1 MRIGHVLVVLLV
13 GLIVAFMPLDA
24 AAQDN
29 ANDDDLLLRVNG
41 DVDLPAGESVNSLIV
56 GNGDATIAGTV
67 DDFLLVI
74 KGTGSVTGRVD
85 GDIVVINGT
94 LRLEPTANVQG
105 DITLVRSDLVR
116 DPAAVVNGDINERSS
131 YSWGWGSAIFSLLF
145 WFGTTIVV
153 LVAGLLFAA
162 FGARQLV
169 GAGRLAT
176 ERIGESVV
184 ATLIV
189 WIGLPILAV
198 VAFITLVGIP
208 LSLAIL
214 IVLLPALGF
223 LGYIVSGTRL
233 GSMILRR
240 DYADG
245 SKPYLA
251 AVLGLLILQLIGL
264 IPFIGALIIVIATLY
279 GAGALVYY
287 AFLGWRRRGVDAPAA
302 PPQPVVAPT

>member
-1 MRIGHVLVVLLV
+1 MRIGHLLVVVMIGFL
-13 GLIVAFMPLDA
+13 VAFMPLTA
-24 AAQDN
+24 SAQSTDE
-29 ANDDDLLLRVNG
+29 DDDLLLRVNG
-41 DVDLPAGESVNSLIV
+41 DVVLPAGESVNALIV
-56 GNGDATIAGTV
+56 ARGNATVAGTV
-67 DDFLLVI
+67 DDFLMVI

-85 GDIVVINGT
+85 GDIVVVNGT
-94 LRLEPTANVQG
+94 LRLEPGANVQG
-105 DITLVRSDLVR
+105 DVTLVRSDLVR
-116 DPAAVVNGDINERSS
+116 DPAAVVNGDINERSD

-145 WFGTTIVV
+145 WFGATIVV

-169 GAGRLAT
+169 GAGRLET
-176 ERIGESVV
+176 QRIGECIV

-198 VAFITLVGIP
+198 VAFITLIGIP

-233 GSMILRR
+233 GTIILRR
-240 DYADG
+240 DPVEEP
-245 SKPYLA
+245 KPYLA
-251 AVLGLLILQLIGL
+251 AVLGLLVLQIIGL
-264 IPFIGALIIVIATLY
+264 IPFIGGLIIVIATLY

-287 AFLGWRRRGVDAPAA
+287 AFLGWRRRGVDATAA